1 MDSIEVTVPSLEW
14 YEDEPLTLSFP
25 AEWEVKRCRMACE
38 GHPGMS
44 EDEIRAAIS
53 KPVGSPTLE
62 ALAGNAEEVVIII
75 DDMTRPTKS
84 YQYAV
89 PILETLHG
97 AGIPRDKVRVYPGTM
112 SVSSSLRGPT
122 VHLGASTS

>member
-1 MDSIEVTVPSLEW
+1 MERIEVTVPSLEW
-14 YEDEPLTLSFP
+14 HGDEPLTLSFP

-44 EDEIRAAIS
+44 EEEIRAAIS
-53 KPVGSPTLE
+53 NPIGTPTLE
-62 ALAGNAEEVVIII
+62 SLAEKAEEVVVVI

-84 YQYAV
+84 HQYAK

-97 AGIPRDKVRVYPGTM
+97 AGIPRDNVRFIIAPGTHGTFG
-112 SVSSSLRGPT
+112 R
-122 VHLGASTS
+122 